1 DLSQFEDPFQVIF
14 DAGFVLSKQ
23 PRMKMDGKLFSRTC
37 FHRAASVF
45 FCKELTYAKLSK
57 TPTKELKGCLCS
69 NRHLADSVNLI
80 YLINIQ
86 ALFDRDGQS
95 FAHVGLSVADLSQF
109 EDPFQVIFDAGFV
122 LSKQP
127 RMKMDGKLFS
137 RTCFHRAASVF
148 FCKELTYA
156 KLSKTPTKELKGCLC
171 SNRHLADSVNLI
183 YLINIQALFDRDG
196 QSFAHVGLSV
206 ADLSQFEDPFQV
218 IFDAGFVL
226 SKQPRMKMD
235 GKLFSRTCFHRAASV
250 FFCKELTYAKLSKTP
265 TKELKGC
272 LCSNRHLAD
281 SVNLIYLINIQAL
294 FDRDGQS
301 FAHVGLSVADLSQFE
316 DPFQV
321 IFDAGFVL
329 SKQPRMKMDGKLFS
343 RTCFHRAASVFF
355 CKELTYAKLSK
366 TPTKELKGC
375 LCSNRHL
382 ADSVNLIYLIN
393 IQALFDRDGQSF
405 AHVGLSVADLSQFE
419 DPFQVIFDAGFVLS
433 KQPRMKMDGK
443 LFSRTC
449 FHRAASVFF
458 CKELTYAKLSKTPT
472 KELKEMANLSRTLDF
487 QLWSRFTTAN
497 ERKPSTF
504 IRCDHLAGR
513 LKQLLLRCLAD
524 LSQFEDPFQ
533 VIFDAGFVL
542 SKQPRMKM
550 DGKLF
555 SRTCFHRAAS
565 VFFCKE
571 LTYAKLS
578 KTPTKELKDKR

>member
-1 DLSQFEDPFQVIF
+1 MHRKPL
-14 DAGFVLSKQ
+14 VLLMALPK
-23 PRMKMDGKLFSRTC
+23 PLFR
-37 FHRAASVF
+37 HKAAS
-45 FCKELTYAKLSK
+45 C
-57 TPTKELKGCLCS
+57 
-69 NRHLADSVNLI
+69 NR
-80 YLINIQ
+80 
-86 ALFDRDGQS
+86 
-95 FAHVGLSVADLSQF
+95 
-109 EDPFQVIFDAGFV
+109 P
-122 LSKQP
+122 
-127 RMKMDGKLFS
+127 
-137 RTCFHRAASVF
+137 
-148 FCKELTYA
+148 
-156 KLSKTPTKELKGCLC
+156 
-171 SNRHLADSVNLI
+171 
-183 YLINIQALFDRDG
+183 
-196 QSFAHVGLSV
+196 
-206 ADLSQFEDPFQV
+206 DLSQFEDPFQV

-487 QLWSRFTTAN
+487 QLNFRLRRATASILLLGSLTVN
-497 ERKPSTF
+497 ESPMHRKPLVLLMALPKPLFRHKAASCNRPVVAVYHGERK
-504 IRCDHLAGR
+504 
-513 LKQLLLRCLAD
+513 
-524 LSQFEDPFQ
+524 
-533 VIFDAGFVL
+533 
-542 SKQPRMKM
+542 
-550 DGKLF
+550 
-555 SRTCFHRAAS
+555 
-565 VFFCKE
+565 
-571 LTYAKLS
+571 
-578 KTPTKELKDKR
+578 KTVDIHSL

>member
-1 DLSQFEDPFQVIF
+1 
-14 DAGFVLSKQ
+14 
-23 PRMKMDGKLFSRTC
+23 MKMDGKLFSRTC

-405 AHVGLSVADLSQFE
+405 AHVGLSVEFPSSTSDCIHFVAGKPDCKRKPYASQAI
-419 DPFQVIFDAGFVLS
+419 VVAVYHG
-433 KQPRMKMDGK
+433 
-443 LFSRTC
+443 
-449 FHRAASVFF
+449 
-458 CKELTYAKLSKTPT
+458 
-472 KELKEMANLSRTLDF
+472 
-487 QLWSRFTTAN
+487 
-497 ERKPSTF
+497 ERKKTVDIHS
-504 IRCDHLAGR
+504 RCDHLAGR

-578 KTPTKELKDKR
+578 KTPTKELKEFPSSTSDCIHFVAGKPDCKRKPYASQAIGTADGATKTIVST

>member
-1 DLSQFEDPFQVIF
+1 MANL
-14 DAGFVLSKQ
+14 
-23 PRMKMDGKLFSRTC
+23 SRTLD
-37 FHRAASVF
+37 FQLNFRLRRATASILLLGSLTVNESPMHRKPLVLLMALPKPLFRHKAAS
-45 FCKELTYAKLSK
+45 C
-57 TPTKELKGCLCS
+57 
-69 NRHLADSVNLI
+69 NR
-80 YLINIQ
+80 
-86 ALFDRDGQS
+86 
-95 FAHVGLSVADLSQF
+95 
-109 EDPFQVIFDAGFV
+109 P
-122 LSKQP
+122 
-127 RMKMDGKLFS
+127 
-137 RTCFHRAASVF
+137 
-148 FCKELTYA
+148 
-156 KLSKTPTKELKGCLC
+156 
-171 SNRHLADSVNLI
+171 
-183 YLINIQALFDRDG
+183 
-196 QSFAHVGLSV
+196 
-206 ADLSQFEDPFQV
+206 
-218 IFDAGFVL
+218 
-226 SKQPRMKMD
+226 
-235 GKLFSRTCFHRAASV
+235 
-250 FFCKELTYAKLSKTP
+250 
-265 TKELKGC
+265 
-272 LCSNRHLAD
+272 
-281 SVNLIYLINIQAL
+281 
-294 FDRDGQS
+294 
-301 FAHVGLSVADLSQFE
+301 ADLSQFE

-487 QLWSRFTTAN
+487 QLNFRLRRATASILLLGSLTVN
-497 ERKPSTF
+497 ESPMHRKP
-504 IRCDHLAGR
+504 LV
-513 LKQLLLRCLAD
+513 LLMALPKPLFRHKAASCNRPD

-578 KTPTKELKDKR
+578 KTPTKELKGCLCSNRHLADSVNLIYLINIQALFDRDGQSFAHVGLSVEFPSSTSDCIHFVAGKPDCKRKPYASQAIGTADGATKTIVST